1 MHSEAGPRG
10 RAVVRVSRQVF
21 YLPTRSLLF
30 RPESRVTGV
39 TYVPSLYT
47 YEGGDSLGNHPRPST
62 NPHDFLKSPKSLPVP
77 EMEKLMLTNIQ
88 VKDDDLRAL
97 ASQRAMNVKDT
108 ILKSG
113 KIEPARVF
121 VVEPK
126 SLSPERREKVRDC
139 RVDFRLR

>member
-1 MHSEAGPRG
+1 
-10 RAVVRVSRQVF
+10 
-21 YLPTRSLLF
+21 
-30 RPESRVTGV
+30 
-39 TYVPSLYT
+39 
-47 YEGGDSLGNHPRPST
+47 
-62 NPHDFLKSPKSLPVP
+62 
-77 EMEKLMLTNIQ
+77 MEKLMLTNIQ

-113 KIEPARVF
+113 KIEPQRVF

-126 SLSPERREKVRDC
+126 SLSPERREKVRGS